1 MIYYSQ
7 FTVETAKERLT
18 IIYVTI
24 EEQTINPT
32 NEQAQA
38 SVRVCQILSN
48 TYKDI
53 HLFRFDIQTR
63 DIYILAGENIQ
74 IIIPH
79 NGNWR
84 FLNETEL

>member
-1 MIYYSQ
+1 MKVLIS
-7 FTVETAKERLT
+7 EHLRLT

-38 SVRVCQILSN
+38 CVRVCQMLSN
-48 TYKDI
+48 TYRDI

-63 DIYILAGENIQ
+63 EIYILAGENLQ
-74 IIIPH
+74 IIVPPS
-79 NGNWR
+79 GNWR
-84 FLNETEL
+84 FLNETEF